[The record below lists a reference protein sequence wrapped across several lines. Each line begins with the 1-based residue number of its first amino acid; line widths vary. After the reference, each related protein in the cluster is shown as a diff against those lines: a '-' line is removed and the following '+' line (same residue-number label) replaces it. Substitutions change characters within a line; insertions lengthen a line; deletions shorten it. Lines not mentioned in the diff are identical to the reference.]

1 MFHTGKLL
9 APGAKLG
16 LKLYLNSPNF
26 YLWETSIAAIKQ
38 VSFTNDVISLGLYLA
53 KPVLNPTLYNGL
65 AKERVEGKW
74 IKYLVTTSEI
84 RTFTFRR

>member
-1 MFHTGKLL
+1 MKEATKKFYDNKVVTVSHVSYRKIISTWCQ
-9 APGAKLG
+9 ARIEIIFEQ
-16 LKLYLNSPNF
+16 PNF

-65 AKERVEGKW
+65 AKERVEGK
-74 IKYLVTTSEI
+74 
-84 RTFTFRR
+84 

>member
-9 APGAKLG
+9 APGVKLG

-38 VSFTNDVISLGLYLA
+38 VSFTNDVISLSLYLA
-53 KPVLNPTLYNGL
+53 RPILNPIDYYPLQRFG
-65 AKERVEGKW
+65 
-74 IKYLVTTSEI
+74 
-84 RTFTFRR
+84 

>member
-9 APGAKLG
+9 APGVKLG

-38 VSFTNDVISLGLYLA
+38 VSFTNDGLYLA

-65 AKERVEGKW
+65 AKERVEGK
-74 IKYLVTTSEI
+74 
-84 RTFTFRR
+84 